1 MLTSEGLQSEKK
13 EVTLEINSFDKPKEL
28 SQVEAWSQ
36 LLLNLIF
43 MRPGTYPSMPN
54 MGVGI
59 ENYQFEFL
67 EDAIEEL
74 TTAISEQQKIYL
86 SDIPLN
92 GINCTQVEHNGTPV
106 LLIQFVFNVEDQLK
120 TSAIAINTTSRNF
133 LDFEISW

>member
-1 MLTSEGLQSEKK
+1 MLTSDGLQSEKK
-13 EVTLEINSFDKPKEL
+13 EVTLEINAFDKPKEL

-43 MRPGTYPSMPN
+43 LRPGTYPSMPE

-59 ENYQFEFL
+59 EDYQFDFL

-74 TTAISEQQKIYL
+74 TAAITAQQKTYL

-92 GINCTQVEHNGTPV
+92 GINCSQIEHKGAPV

-120 TSAIAINTTSRNF
+120 TSAIAINTSSRKF
-133 LDFEISW
+133 LDFEMYI